1 MITKEAR
8 AEAQSRGA
16 HKVLAFYG
24 LDKSA
29 AAAAPGI
36 LGTLSAAGSRA
47 LTSGSKAMAHG
58 RGTTGQNLMAG
69 VRAAGKGFHRG
80 GGTTAAGK
88 ALGIGAAGAGLMYG
102 AGRAFGAGQADAQRG
117 AVKLNGLRE
126 DLIGGEFQAEKDIPG
141 LGTSTALG
149 MLGGDIAH
157 TLQGG
162 YRGNRHGQMLR
173 GAARGLVG
181 SVGGS
186 MLGAG
191 LGAAVSNDPIG
202 GAAYLG
208 GVMGRG
214 LGAHL
219 LTRKYLADPKTPAQ
233 PASPELDEIRLT
245 DPIDM
250 PGAEGASGT
259 KVGGI
264 REEIIGGK
272 FDPYVDLPGLATSYF
287 STHLEGGVPLHGALR
302 GAFGHDGTLTGGA
315 LRSTVGG
322 ATGGVLAR
330 YLARRLGGSR
340 FSPMTE
346 TATRLGTAAGSHL
359 LTRKYLTEPDEE

>member
-1 MITKEAR
+1 
-8 AEAQSRGA
+8 
-16 HKVLAFYG
+16 
-24 LDKSA
+24 
-29 AAAAPGI
+29 
-36 LGTLSAAGSRA
+36 
-47 LTSGSKAMAHG
+47 
-58 RGTTGQNLMAG
+58 
-69 VRAAGKGFHRG
+69 
-80 GGTTAAGK
+80 
-88 ALGIGAAGAGLMYG
+88 
-102 AGRAFGAGQADAQRG
+102 
-117 AVKLNGLRE
+117 
-126 DLIGGEFQAEKDIPG
+126 
-141 LGTSTALG
+141 
-149 MLGGDIAH
+149 
-157 TLQGG
+157 
-162 YRGNRHGQMLR
+162 
-173 GAARGLVG
+173 
-181 SVGGS
+181 

-191 LGAAVSNDPIG
+191 LGAAVSNDPVG

-219 LTRKYLADPKTPAQ
+219 LTRKYLADPKKPAQ
-233 PASPELDEIRLT
+233 PAAEPDEIQLT

-264 REEIIGGK
+264 REELIGGK

-340 FSPMTE
+340 FSPATE
-346 TATRLGTAAGSHL
+346 TATRLGTALGSHL